1 MRFEKKTEMCKD
13 IVKVSSKILA
23 ITVTTFTTACI
34 VVLFHLVI
42 MMLTGLT
49 ISEKKSIIALHT
61 CMAPQKLLFTATS
74 HSITCQIL
82 MNLHSSPF
90 TAFLLSYS
98 NIIKHFRNNDL
109 APLFIR
115 AMGGTTV

>member
-1 MRFEKKTEMCKD
+1 MIFEKKTEMCKD

-49 ISEKKSIIALHT
+49 ISEK
-61 CMAPQKLLFTATS
+61 
-74 HSITCQIL
+74 
-82 MNLHSSPF
+82 N
-90 TAFLLSYS
+90 
-98 NIIKHFRNNDL
+98 
-109 APLFIR
+109 
-115 AMGGTTV
+115 